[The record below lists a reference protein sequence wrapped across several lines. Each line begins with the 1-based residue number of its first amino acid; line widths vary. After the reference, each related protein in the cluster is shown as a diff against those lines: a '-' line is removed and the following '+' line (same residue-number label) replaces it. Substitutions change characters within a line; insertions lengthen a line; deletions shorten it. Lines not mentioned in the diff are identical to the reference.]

1 MDSLQVKRFLS
12 RFTREHGN
20 FPWLQNMIEELG
32 LPEEQITEH
41 MDVLL
46 AEGHL
51 IRENGWYA
59 FAPVETIDTAPAKD
73 EKISVADAMVSPVK
87 KKRGRPFGTV
97 KKVPVK
103 PEVVIIPAEPIK
115 GTFDLQIK
123 ITRVIMGFIGIGS
136 SVISVF
142 YTSAWSREFLPLPL
156 AFLLSFIMV
165 GFSIAAFEVVIL
177 FHIGNVIE
185 SRRLKNVMISA
196 FISLWLVS
204 AAFSFASTVAGQI
217 NKQFRNLEAGV
228 DYGVQEQWQLL
239 NEQEQDFKTR
249 VQSYQQE
256 LSTYSHIL
264 SGVDTIEAREANLG
278 TWNEINHKMQVSQ
291 RYIVRAQNELEKIR
305 EQKKALLTS
314 AKGALINHKTE
325 EKSNF
330 YLWLAKTLNARTDR
344 VQLFLAVLPAL
355 FADAMAPFGIAIAL
369 FLGKKS

>member
-20 FPWLQNMIEELG
+20 FPWLQNMVEG
-32 LPEEQITEH
+32 LNLSGEQVLEQ
-41 MDVLL
+41 MEVLL
-46 AEGHL
+46 AEGYL
-51 IRENGWYA
+51 IRENDWYA
-59 FAPVETIDTAPAKD
+59 FAPFKTIEVTPD
-73 EKISVADAMVSPVK
+73 EYGTSSTVNIVPPVK

-97 KKVPVK
+97 KKVPIE
-103 PEVVIIPAEPIK
+103 PEVVVIPTEPIK
-115 GTFDLQIK
+115 GIFDLQIK
-123 ITRVIMGFIGIGS
+123 ITRVIMGLIGTGS
-136 SVISVF
+136 AVISVF

-177 FHIGNVIE
+177 FHIGDLVE
-185 SRRLKNVMISA
+185 SKRLKNVIISA

-204 AAFSFASTVAGQI
+204 AAFSFASTVAGQV
-217 NKQFRNLEAGV
+217 NKQFRNLEIGV

-249 VQSYQQE
+249 IQSYQQE

-264 SGVDTIEAREANLG
+264 SGVNTIEAREANLV
-278 TWNEINHKMQVSQ
+278 TWNEINRKMQVSQ
-291 RYIVRAQNELEKIR
+291 RYIVQAQNELEKIR

-355 FADAMAPFGIAIAL
+355 FADVMAPFGIAIAL